1 MDQFGD
7 RPSGRDQPSMGKSPE
22 QIDNLMSSFL
32 APVHQEGWKFIGIT
46 LAAGFLLSWVW
57 SPLWWLSVVLAGA
70 IAYFFRD
77 PPRVTPMRDG
87 LIVAPGDGLIAA
99 VKTVRPPMEL
109 GLGPEERQ
117 RISIFLSVLD
127 VHINRSPVSGTIV
140 RAGHV
145 PGMFV
150 NAAKADASE
159 VNERQTTIIKTR
171 DGTEIAVV
179 QIAGLIARRI
189 VPFVV
194 VGDTLAAGQR
204 IGLIRFGSRVDVYL
218 PPGKQGQVALGQ
230 IAVGGE
236 TVLADLVS
244 EAASSGSRTDYRRG

>member
-1 MDQFGD
+1 MDRQ
-7 RPSGRDQPSMGKSPE
+7 SGPAASPE
-22 QIDNLMSSFL
+22 QIDNVMSSFL
-32 APVHQEGWKFIGIT
+32 APVHHEGWKFIGIT
-46 LAAGFLLSWVW
+46 LAAGFLLSWIW
-57 SPLWWLSVVLAGA
+57 SPLWWCSVVLAGA

-77 PPRVTPMRDG
+77 PPRVTPIRDG

-99 VKTVRPPMEL
+99 VKSVRPPMEL

-140 RAGHV
+140 RSGHV

-159 VNERQTTIIKTR
+159 VNERQTTVIKTS

-189 VPFVV
+189 VPFVA
-194 VGDTLAAGQR
+194 VGDHLTAGQR

-218 PPGKQGQVALGQ
+218 PPGKHGQVALGQ
-230 IAVGGE
+230 IAIGGE
-236 TVLADLVS
+236 TVLADLGS
-244 EAASSGSRTDYRRG
+244 SGASSGSQTEYRRG